1 MLSCYYQKYIIG
13 VSLSKPRTLVF
24 NVEFYLCVY
33 VCECTVILH
42 TIVVTLHTK
51 HCSLK
56 ISDTWSQVLQARM
69 RNEAEKLLKVP
80 ETTAQSNKT
89 RKWEKLYLCGNLW
102 IQLATPQIA
111 CHQQP
116 LILLLLSIN

>member
-24 NVEFYLCVY
+24 NVEFYVCVY
-33 VCECTVILH
+33 VCVSVQSYCIRTY
-42 TIVVTLHTK
+42 VVTLHTK

-80 ETTAQSNKT
+80 ETTAQGNKT
-89 RKWEKLYLCGNLW
+89 RK
-102 IQLATPQIA
+102 
-111 CHQQP
+111 
-116 LILLLLSIN
+116 